1 MRSKTEITHPRNHS
15 LLSRSRE
22 DPLNFDA
29 LNVFLDSSLLER
41 RLEAES

>member
-1 MRSKTEITHPRNHS
+1 MRSKTEITHPRDHG

-29 LNVFLDSSLLER
+29 LDVFLDSSLLKR
-41 RLEAES
+41 RLETES